1 MVLNHLFEFNI
12 QLVLIGLCI
21 PIFIWSTLFYDKKQ
35 VLYAAF
41 SYGMFTFY
49 IGIVNKLFMGF
60 VTDPIVATVTGGVM
74 FGIAQGII
82 LKQSVA
88 NGPESIIGIYLKE
101 KKGMTVGTFFMILN
115 TVIIS
120 SSILYGN
127 ITMIIYS
134 LMCNAIASKVTD
146 IVIIGTKKYYIVHVM
161 SDHYLDITDYI
172 SKELVRGVTFI
183 QGMDTSNVQKKMLL
197 ETVINKRELIKLK
210 EYIKDIEDD
219 SFVYVTESVGLI
231 GKRYK
236 EQL

>member
-1 MVLNHLFEFNI
+1 MVLNHLMGLNI
-12 QLVLIGLCI
+12 QMVLIVLCI
-21 PIFIWSTLFYDKKQ
+21 PIFIWSLFFYDKRQ
-35 VLYAAF
+35 VFYAAF

-49 IGIVNKLFMGF
+49 IGIINKIFTGF
-60 VTDPIVATVTGGVM
+60 VTDCIVATVTGGVM
-74 FGIAQGII
+74 LGIAQGII

-88 NGPESIIGIYLKE
+88 NGPESIVGIYLKE
-101 KKGMTVGTFFMILN
+101 KKGMSVGTFFLILN

-146 IVIIGTKKYYIVHVM
+146 IVIIGTKKYYIVRVM
-161 SDHYLDITDYI
+161 SDHYLDITEYI
-172 SKELVRGVTFI
+172 SKELQRSVTFI

-197 ETVINKRELIKLK
+197 ETVISKRELLKLK
-210 EYIKDIEDD
+210 EYIKDIKDD
-219 SFVYVTESVGLI
+219 SFVYVTESAGLM
-231 GKRYK
+231 GKKFK